1 LPRGFGRMVGMAG
14 GVIAQF
20 PSHFTGDDV
29 LQHMRQNELVY
40 NCRPLFD
47 YPPGCVQFEGTAK
60 PISRSGHWEVSYH
73 FRVLPPMIGEGI

>member
-1 LPRGFGRMVGMAG
+1 
-14 GVIAQF
+14 
-20 PSHFTGDDV
+20 
-29 LQHMRQNELVY
+29 MRQNELVY